1 MNDSLIGTGVAV
13 ATQEGVAA
21 SGLGVCVGRNVG
33 VSDGGIEVNVG
44 DEEVEVNE
52 RACGVSGKIKLRQ
65 ATINKRMKI
74 ISK

>member
-1 MNDSLIGTGVAV
+1 MNDSLIRTEVAV
-13 ATQEGVAA
+13 ATKEGVAA

-44 DEEVEVNE
+44 DGEVEVKE
-52 RACGVSGKIKLRQ
+52 GMGGLSGRTKLRQ